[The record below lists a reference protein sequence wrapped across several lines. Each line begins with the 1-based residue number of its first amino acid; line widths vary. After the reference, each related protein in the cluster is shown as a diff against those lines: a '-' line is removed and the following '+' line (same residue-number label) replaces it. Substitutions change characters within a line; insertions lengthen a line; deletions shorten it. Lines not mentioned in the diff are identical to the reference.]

1 MLVSDNVL
9 SVLFFYLVF
18 LGEVCESLFQGRG
31 ELNALFVH
39 PALNVF
45 SHSLNYAFK
54 CPPCNRKMEQSK
66 AFYYFFLVWRLCA
79 PVTVEEKKKCFCS
92 GGNYISVYSKLEALL
107 RLGALYLFSGELY
120 CNKFTLIFHY
130 PYEPSEISNWLIM
143 LNQNELSYATGLFA
157 AL

>member
-54 CPPCNRKMEQSK
+54 RPPCNRKMEQSK

-79 PVTVEEKKKCFCS
+79 PVTVEEK
-92 GGNYISVYSKLEALL
+92 N
-107 RLGALYLFSGELY
+107 
-120 CNKFTLIFHY
+120 
-130 PYEPSEISNWLIM
+130 
-143 LNQNELSYATGLFA
+143 
-157 AL
+157 